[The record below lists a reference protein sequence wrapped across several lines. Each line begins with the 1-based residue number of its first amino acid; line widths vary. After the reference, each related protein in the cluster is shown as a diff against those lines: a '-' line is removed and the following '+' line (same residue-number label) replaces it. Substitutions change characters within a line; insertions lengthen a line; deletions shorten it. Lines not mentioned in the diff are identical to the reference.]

1 MKNLLLLLLILVG
14 YNVLTAQYAAVSFDW
29 EKNYFNEGQ
38 ALPAEKPLLMSGPL
52 PVNVSRVEISILPGK
67 AKKISDEVYRAVWKG
82 SETGRPDRYNLAVNF
97 PLRSSEKYDFAFRFF
112 RKMDRVEKQELH
124 EQVSAQTIALL
135 RSSTLMN
142 GRLIDNSRRAKK
154 IVEDMDELVMN
165 LLANYRS
172 ADDVGFTG
180 FSEAVKLAIDNL
192 QQLESAAPTGGKVAK
207 KADAATVGEAFG
219 KIEDL
224 VRVEIDQLV
233 DKDWSVQQSTRY
245 VDNYQTEEKQTYFS
259 INAGYGGVYLSGK
272 LEEVS
277 YGASPYLGLSFPLGN
292 STLAPKF
299 LRNTSLTLGAFTKNF
314 EDEDGTEVTGFI
326 VNRPVYLGLDY
337 KLFQF
342 IRFNAGA
349 ALLETN
355 TTTTVDGVE
364 KTNSTVFIRPFVGL
378 SAKVDLSLG
387 FGK

>member
-1 MKNLLLLLLILVG
+1 MKNLFLLLATLFSF
-14 YNVLTAQYAAVSFDW
+14 NVLTAQYAAVSFDW

-38 ALPAEKPLLMSGPL
+38 PLPAEKPLLMSGPL
-52 PVNVSRVEISILPGK
+52 PANVSRIEISILPAK
-67 AKKISDEVYRAVWKG
+67 AKKASDELYRAVWKAAENAG
-82 SETGRPDRYNLAVNF
+82 AARYNLAVNF

-112 RKMDRVEKQELH
+112 RKMDRAEKQDLQ
-124 EQVSAQTIALL
+124 EQLFAQTVALL
-135 RSSTLMN
+135 RSSTMAN
-142 GRLIDNSRRAKK
+142 GQLLDNARRAKK
-154 IVEDMDELVMN
+154 ILTDMDELVMS
-165 LLANYRS
+165 LLANYRC
-172 ADDVGFTG
+172 ADDLGFTG
-180 FSEAVKLAIDNL
+180 FSEAVKLGVDNL
-192 QQLESAAPTGGKVAK
+192 QKLEGTAPDGTKAAK
-207 KADAATVGEAFG
+207 KAPASTVAESFV

-224 VRVEIDQLV
+224 LRVEIDQLI
-233 DKDWSVQQSTRY
+233 DKDWSVQQNTRY

-314 EDEDGTEVTGFI
+314 EDEDGNEVTGFI

-355 TTTTVDGVE
+355 STNIVDGVE

-378 SAKVDLSLG
+378 SAKIDLSLG

>member
-1 MKNLLLLLLILVG
+1 MKNLLLLLVIVLSC
-14 YNVLTAQYAAVSFDW
+14 NVLTAQYAAVSFDW

-52 PVNVSRVEISILPGK
+52 PANVSRIEISILPGK
-67 AKKISDEVYRAVWKG
+67 AKKASDELYRAVWKATENAG
-82 SETGRPDRYNLAVNF
+82 ADRYNLAVNF

-112 RKMDRVEKQELH
+112 RQIDRVEKQALR
-124 EQVSAQTIALL
+124 EQLLTQTAALL
-135 RSSTLMN
+135 RSSTLTN
-142 GRLIDNSRRAKK
+142 GRLLGNARRAKK
-154 IVEDMDELVMN
+154 ILEDMDELVIN
-165 LLANYRS
+165 LLSNYRS
-172 ADDVGFTG
+172 AEDVGFTG
-180 FSEAVKLAIDNL
+180 FSQAVKLAIDNL
-192 QQLESAAPTGGKVAK
+192 QQLESAAPAAAK
-207 KADAATVGEAFG
+207 KADAAIVGEAFG

-224 VRVEIDQLV
+224 LSVEIDQLI
-233 DKDWSVQQSTRY
+233 DKDWSVQQNTRY

-314 EDEDGTEVTGFI
+314 EDEDGNEVTGFI

-355 TTTTVDGVE
+355 TTNIVDGVE